1 MFLTREELIQLT
13 GYKNPS
19 AQMRWLQ
26 REGFYFR
33 VAADGRPRVLKEAV
47 INILGG
53 HFIEIQSTRRAG
65 PRFENI

>member
-1 MFLTREELIQLT
+1 MFLSRDELVEFT

-19 AQMRWLQ
+19 SQMRWLQ

-47 INILGG
+47 INTLGG
-53 HFIEIQSTRRAG
+53 HFIEAERGRRAE
-65 PRFENI
+65 PLFENI